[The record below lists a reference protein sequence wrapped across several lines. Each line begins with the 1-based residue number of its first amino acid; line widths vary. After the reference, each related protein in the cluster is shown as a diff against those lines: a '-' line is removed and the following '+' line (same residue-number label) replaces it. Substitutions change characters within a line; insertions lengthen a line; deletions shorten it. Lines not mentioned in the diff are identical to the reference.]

1 MASTA
6 TQKGNRGQRMAIAVI
21 KKWAKKKFKSSA
33 QSGMPG
39 YNHDPHK
46 GDILC
51 DTEGHYFPFTVEVKF
66 YKEINFCQ
74 LLQPNLKN
82 ILILD
87 FWAQCLGDAERC
99 KKVPMLMMRFNGLPK
114 SFFFVVITND
124 FFSSLNIFERALSV
138 KNHLKFMDKSK
149 NISLI
154 MVGSDQFFRLNYKD
168 TKKIAKTHI
177 KSLYA

>member
-6 TQKGNRGQRMAIAVI
+6 TQKGNRGQNMARDVLQDWTH
-21 KKWAKKKFKSSA
+21 KKMKSSS

-51 DTEGHYFPFTVEVKF
+51 NTEGHYFPFTVEVKF

-74 LLQPNLKN
+74 LLQPNIKN
-82 ILILD
+82 VLILE
-87 FWAQCLGDAERC
+87 FWDQVSFDANKC

-114 SFFFVVITND
+114 DFFFVVLTQAFAKLTHIERCYGGD
-124 FFSSLNIFERALSV
+124 LKSLRF
-138 KNHLKFMDKSK
+138 HDYSK
-149 NISLI
+149 GEPLMILPSN
-154 MVGSDQFFRLNYKD
+154 QFFQTDYKNV
-168 TKKIAKTHI
+168 KQIAKKHI
-177 KSLYA
+177 KTLYK